1 MGTEAEHLVVQVGTA
16 ESSDWVMTEEVEVSS
31 IITVGDGD
39 DETFSA
45 EVPDGIVQ
53 PRIMA

>member
-1 MGTEAEHLVVQVGTA
+1 MGTEAEHLVVKVGTA
-16 ESSDWVMTEEVEVSS
+16 DSGDWVMTEEVEVSS

-39 DETFSA
+39 DETDGG

-53 PRIMA
+53 VRIMA